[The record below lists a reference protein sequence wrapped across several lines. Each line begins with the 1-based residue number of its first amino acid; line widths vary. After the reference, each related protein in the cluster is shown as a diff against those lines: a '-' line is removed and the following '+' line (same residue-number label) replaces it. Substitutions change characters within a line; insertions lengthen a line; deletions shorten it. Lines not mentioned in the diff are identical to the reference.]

1 MEGEKIE
8 VKSIEIKNLLEFNKR
23 YGKCRLILEQ
33 DYEGTSRDRIIAKV
47 KGNGLQTNLKKIDGL
62 KKNEKAVAESLDKLS
77 IMSSN
82 KQYKLDKLITIL
94 DTMEMKGDE
103 LKVKEVFERNSG
115 NFIANMVRSGGD
127 RGERAVVYS
136 RLDRKMEEDKGRVWA
151 DLKKRNN
158 KYEGN
163 KIEERYSEKSTG
175 VIIGC
180 DHNILISSKAVE
192 RARIG
197 VYGKVT

>member
-1 MEGEKIE
+1 VE
-8 VKSIEIKNLLEFNKR
+8 
-23 YGKCRLILEQ
+23 
-33 DYEGTSRDRIIAKV
+33 
-47 KGNGLQTNLKKIDGL
+47 
-62 KKNEKAVAESLDKLS
+62 
-77 IMSSN
+77 
-82 KQYKLDKLITIL
+82 
-94 DTMEMKGDE
+94 
-103 LKVKEVFERNSG
+103 
-115 NFIANMVRSGGD
+115 
-127 RGERAVVYS
+127 RGERAIVYS
-136 RLDRKMEEDKGRVWA
+136 RLDRKMKEDKGRVWA

-197 VYGKVT
+197 VYGKVTKEEMRDNSEKATNVGLGVYGDIGKGKYDIRGIVEVGHGTYESEREIGQVAKEIEIKEYGNIGVGKANGKFGATYIGMDVEGGMNLSVLESWSLLYFVFITFSYLIYSSLAFSTAS